1 MLDAVKRTA
10 FALSMTLLLC
20 ALAATVVAQGVAPA
34 SAPAADPGLA
44 ETLKAVSRF
53 SPRTEGSAMEKE
65 LMAWITERLAVMGV
79 ASTAFDFEQSDFEHS
94 FSSCLR
100 VDLPGGSR
108 DTVIFAVPLNSPDAA
123 EGDGSV
129 NVALA
134 LDLIR
139 QARAAPTP
147 LSVMVLFLGAEYGGT
162 DAYPMGSTLFL
173 HDFQPVYNAA
183 VVYLNLRAVP
193 SRVLVRAGGRGI
205 VSPYWLVNGCVE
217 ALRAAGVPYT
227 LRGDEMQVF
236 RLGATDERT
245 LIEPWLRAGYP
256 SVELDGEYGS
266 PEPADDGRRLASIS
280 AFLRG
285 FLEADRA
292 GIPEEW
298 DRHYLLLQEG
308 GASLIVDETVYI
320 AILGGTLALLLLYS
334 LVFRAGLKKYLRTL
348 RHNAWAIVPLFVLS
362 FLFLAAGTYALRLI
376 LTLRGFE
383 GLWRY
388 APLEFLGLKIG
399 IALFLY
405 AALYNV
411 FHRLHFPH
419 NGSFYSAAAI
429 LFLLID
435 IFVVAVFNIS
445 FTFYFLWALLFVF
458 LSALVRGRWLKI
470 LLALPAPYWG
480 IRGILSVFLN
490 PAYPFCHFIMLSPV
504 WGNLLVAGACL
515 PFILVLLRIGLI
527 VPGRGILR
535 RRKRE
540 LLMAGLLL
548 GGCAVLFVRLLTF
561 TPFTSGNPQ
570 PVTATQVITV
580 DAAGASAS
588 TDLVIESP
596 GPVKDLVI
604 EDSTGRRTVSL
615 AATGE
620 SLALLAAASPI
631 QVGVT
636 EAQFLNQRTVLLSI
650 DMPSRPLLVTA
661 TLVSE
666 EDFILSDCTFPSI
679 RVSPREYRL
688 LIGASP
694 PDPLSL
700 GLVLPSGGSFS
711 LTMTMEFDAPLIGTS
726 VTGGPS
732 QRIATRI
739 RVVRRVD
746 MKT

>member
-10 FALSMTLLLC
+10 LAPYMLVLLC
-20 ALAATVVAQGVAPA
+20 ALAAP
-34 SAPAADPGLA
+34 SPAAPEAADLGLT
-44 ETLKAVSRF
+44 ETLQAVSAF
-53 SPRTEGSAMEKE
+53 SPRTEGSDGEKG
-65 LMAWITERLAVMGV
+65 LVAWLTARLDGMGV
-79 ASTAFDFEQSDFEHS
+79 GAAAFDFTSSDFEHS

-100 VDLPGGSR
+100 VELPGRSR
-108 DTVIFAVPLNSPDAA
+108 DTVILAVPLNSQDAA

-129 NVALA
+129 NIALA

-139 QARAAPTP
+139 QARDAPLP
-147 LSVMVLFLGAEYGGT
+147 LSLMVLFLGAEYGAT

-173 HDFQPVYNAA
+173 HDFQPVFNTA

-193 SRVLVRAGGRGI
+193 SRVRVRAGGRGI

-217 ALRAAGVPYT
+217 ALRTAGVPYT
-227 LRGDEMQVF
+227 LRADEMQIF

-256 SVELDGEYGS
+256 SVELEGEYGS
-266 PEPADDGRRLASIS
+266 AEAVDAGERLASIS
-280 AFLRG
+280 TFLRDL
-285 FLEADRA
+285 LEADRA
-292 GIPEEW
+292 GIPDEW
-298 DRHYLLLQEG
+298 DRHYLLLQVG

-320 AILGGTLALLLLYS
+320 AMLGGTLALLLLYS
-334 LVFRAGLKKYLRTL
+334 LLFRAGLKKYLKTL

-362 FLFLAAGTYALRLI
+362 FLFLAAGTYALRLV
-376 LTLRGFE
+376 LALRGFE

-419 NGSFYSAAAI
+419 NGSFYSAASI

-435 IFVVAVFNIS
+435 ILVVAVFNIS

-480 IRGILSVFLN
+480 IRGIISVFLD
-490 PAYPFCHFIMLSPV
+490 PGYPFCRFIMLSPV

-540 LLMAGLLL
+540 LLMAGILL
-548 GGCAVLFVRLLTF
+548 GACAVLSVHLLTF
-561 TPFTSGNPQ
+561 TPFTAESPQ
-570 PVTATQVITV
+570 PITATQVITV
-580 DAAGASAS
+580 DDEGTSSS
-588 TDLVIESP
+588 TELVIESP
-596 GPVKDLVI
+596 GPVKELAITDA
-604 EDSTGRRTVSL
+604 SGSRTVSL
-615 AATGE
+615 AAPRE
-620 SLALLAAASPI
+620 SLGLPAAASP
-631 QVGVT
+631 VSLSVT
-636 EAQFLNQRTVLLSI
+636 QAAFLNQRTVQLSAR
-650 DMPSRPLLVTA
+650 MPSRPLLVSA
-661 TLVSE
+661 TLVSG

-700 GLVLPSGGSFS
+700 GLVLPSGGTFN
-711 LTMTMEFDAPLIGTS
+711 LTLTLEFDAPLIGTS
-726 VTGGPS
+726 VTGGPF

-739 RVVRRVD
+739 RVVQRVD
-746 MKT
+746 IAT